1 MKTSKLQK
9 LAWAFFA
16 LTLTATTVFS
26 QGRNNGNRNFQNQ
39 DVPCLEQISDL
50 NEQQKTQITAM
61 EKSHQETMDKFRE
74 ERRSTNNSI
83 EKNEIRG
90 AMLQSVET
98 HQNSVKNLLTENQQK
113 QYDLLH
119 ASGKNS
125 KNSKF
130 GNQSNKG
137 KNQKN
142 QGNRAGNKK
151 GKNKNGCTGNKSG
164 KQNRSQRGNQSSN
177 S

>member
-26 QGRNNGNRNFQNQ
+26 QGRNNGNRNFQNK
-39 DVPCLEQISDL
+39 DIICLEQISEL
-50 NEQQKTQITAM
+50 SEQQKTQITAM
-61 EKSHQETMDKFRE
+61 EKSHQETMDKFRK
-74 ERRSTNNSI
+74 ERRSTTNLL

-90 AMLQSVET
+90 EMLKSVET
-98 HQNSVKNLLTENQQK
+98 HRNSVKNLLTENQQK
-113 QYDLLH
+113 EYDLLH

-125 KNSKF
+125 KYRY
-130 GNQSNKG
+130 QSNRC

-142 QGNRAGNKK
+142 QGNRVGNKK
-151 GKNKNGCTGNKSG
+151 GKNKNGCYGNQSG
-164 KQNRSQRGNQSSN
+164 KQNRNQRGNQSSN

>member
-130 GNQSNKG
+130 LFLFSSSLIASSTSLSELVPASKAFAVIWS
-137 KNQKN
+137 
-142 QGNRAGNKK
+142 RI
-151 GKNKNGCTGNKSG
+151 TVII
-164 KQNRSQRGNQSSN
+164 RST
-177 S
+177 